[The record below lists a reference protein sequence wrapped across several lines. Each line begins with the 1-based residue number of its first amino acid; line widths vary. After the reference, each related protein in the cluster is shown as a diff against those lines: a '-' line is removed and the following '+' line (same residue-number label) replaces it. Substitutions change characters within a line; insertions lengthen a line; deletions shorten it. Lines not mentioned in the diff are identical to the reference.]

1 MFILFTTFGIIALIA
16 IIFLVGLLI
25 LGDIRQKKFNMKTLA
40 NDAKEELYTSAA
52 LLDFDKFQIDI
63 AREAALKMFGCPI
76 PPIYEKENEHD
87 PNLKK
92 CPVGTTFTEEEDCCQ
107 VEDVSKLTAFE
118 QALQIGEVLMYA
130 FIVDYIF
137 AKLLIHLHNGMR
149 TLTGVKLATYKK
161 ALAKLRSSPA
171 KLGKCL
177 GSFATRVS
185 TKFTTTS
192 AIRAGVPAT
201 RVSIRGIAGATYRG
215 IKTAAAATRAGVV
228 TMKTGAKAGAKAGVA
243 GAKAVLFPKLAS
255 SGPLIVAMLVFEVIS
270 LTLDMTDVH
279 GYDTY
284 TANSEIMKMRNALE
298 VSLQNKLIEGNEEE
312 DVAGERSYP
321 MTFPV
326 FHAYPDVA
334 DEYTKELLGSS
345 KIFQGALSRMET
357 KYMIEFL
364 VNALAGLSEDGAED
378 GGDELKMSE
387 EAEDSFAMALEA
399 ELSYQHFERD
409 KIMMRAFKK
418 FENGKFREYVKMHR
432 IMSSPSRPGISLS
445 VKGADEYNKRQEE
458 NHLIYS
464 NPTIEIDAD
473 DIPDDYKPFVASYS
487 NKYRVLDKTNP
498 GPKHNPNVIEK
509 RLMTSVVLAQPW
521 APIISSCSQTKFSKD
536 SKIGKLKI
544 VKHNYFG
551 INPAEFGTTFD
562 YSKGKCNYTKE
573 YCDRMGL
580 KHVNRGDC
588 ELNKGQETAEMIF
601 GTTITRSTIRS
612 WEGRIDDWKSGDA
625 NRIALATARL
635 TADIFTF
642 GLYGVFGEML
652 ERDLTN
658 FIRNCRGR
666 GIGLI
671 PRKCSKSK
679 EKKGLLCYNKCRD
692 GYESK
697 GLMCKKRCPAGSKSI
712 GLFCHSTFHNYI
724 PSNKSSNPFSKGFYE
739 RKPCRDGYK
748 YCKSGWTCQKRQMT
762 PLSHSLGLSWEEANA
777 LRNKDKDNNAKA
789 FRDAFIKY
797 NRNLSESEKRDT
809 SEAERF
815 LAFIKTVELSGDTK
829 WLRNSPCPEGLK
841 LMSCAA
847 GTGYCSKEQ
856 NLYTRWKG
864 TAPTEC
870 KGKCVFNGDDDPK
883 CSEKG
888 LQPECEGQTGC
899 RWEPEGTHNMLGT
912 CIDKCSDHNNYKSEC
927 QSQDGNA
934 CKWDGRTNQN
944 GLCYKRCPDD
954 RPRGR
959 GPMCCSATE
968 KGGN

>member
-1 MFILFTTFGIIALIA
+1 MFIFFTTFGIIALIA

-25 LGDIRQKKFNMKTLA
+25 LSDIRQKTFNMKTLA
-40 NDAKEELYTSAA
+40 NDTKEKLYNSAT
-52 LLDFDKFQIDI
+52 LLDLNEFEIDI

-76 PPIYEKENEHD
+76 PPIHEKENEHD

-92 CPVGTTFTEEEDCCQ
+92 CPVGTSFTEEEDCCT
-107 VEDVSKLTAFE
+107 VDDISKLTSFE
-118 QALQIGEVLMYA
+118 QALKIGEVLMLG

-137 AKLLIHLHNGMR
+137 GTLLIHLHTSMK

-161 ALAKLRSSPA
+161 ALAKIKSSPA

-185 TKFTTTS
+185 AKFTTTS

-201 RVSIRGIAGATYRG
+201 KVSIRGVAGAAYRG
-215 IKTAAAATRAGVV
+215 IRSASAAVKAGVV
-228 TMKTGAKAGAKAGVA
+228 TMKAGARAGA
-243 GAKAVLFPKLAS
+243 SGAKAVLFPKMGA
-255 SGPLIVAMLVFEVIS
+255 SGPLIVAMVVFEVIS

-298 VSLQNKLIEGNEEE
+298 VSLQNKMIEGDEEE
-312 DVAGERSYP
+312 DIAGERSYP
-321 MTFPV
+321 MTFPIL
-326 FHAYPDVA
+326 HAYPDVVDA
-334 DEYTKELLGSS
+334 YMEEIMGNS
-345 KIFQGALSRMET
+345 KIFQGALARMET

-364 VNALAGLSEDGAED
+364 INALAGLSEDGAED
-378 GGDELKMSE
+378 GGDELE
-387 EAEDSFAMALEA
+387 LTADAEDSFAMALEA

-409 KIMMRAFKK
+409 KIMMRAFQK
-418 FENGKFREYVKMHR
+418 FEDGKFKEYVKMHR
-432 IMSSPSRPGISLS
+432 EMSSPSRHGISLS

-458 NHLIYS
+458 NHLTYS

-473 DIPDDYKPFVASYS
+473 DIPDDYKPLVASYS
-487 NKYRVLDKTNP
+487 NTYRVLDKTNP

-509 RLMTSVVLAQPW
+509 RLMRPVVLAQPW
-521 APIISSCSQTKFSKD
+521 APIISSCIERKFSQD

-544 VKHNYFG
+544 EKHNYFA

-580 KHVNRGDC
+580 KHVNRSDC
-588 ELNKGQETAEMIF
+588 ELNKGQEIAEMIF
-601 GTTITRSTIRS
+601 GTTVTRSTIRS

-625 NRIALATARL
+625 NRIALATVRL
-635 TADIFTF
+635 TADVFTF

-658 FIRNCRGR
+658 FVRNCKGR

-671 PRKCSKSK
+671 PRKCSKGK

-724 PSNKSSNPFSKGFYE
+724 PSNKSSNPFSKGFYQ

-748 YCKSGWTCQKRQMT
+748 YCKSGLTCQKRALT
-762 PLSHSLGLSWEEANA
+762 PLSHSLGLTWEEANA
-777 LRNKDKDNNAKA
+777 LRNKDKEGNMEAFKA
-789 FRDAFIKY
+789 AFINY
-797 NRNLSESEKRDT
+797 ARNLSESEKR
-809 SEAERF
+809 EEARRQAERF
-815 LAFIKTVELSGDTK
+815 TSDTK

-847 GTGYCSKEQ
+847 GTGFCSKEQ

-864 TAPTEC
+864 RAPTEC
-870 KGKCVFNGDDDPK
+870 KGKCLFNGEDPK

-888 LQPECEGQTGC
+888 LQNDCEGQTGC
-899 RWEPEGTHNMLGT
+899 RWESHGGMIGV
-912 CIDKCSDHNNYKSEC
+912 CKDKCSDHNNDKSEC
-927 QSQDGNA
+927 QRQDGNA

-944 GLCYKRCPDD
+944 GLCYKKCPDD

-959 GPMCCSATE
+959 GPMCCKVTE
-968 KGGN
+968 RGGN